1 MTNENNTHDAETSEG
16 TAGSKAKAW
25 VEENLRLIVSVIIV
39 LAIAGGIYSYSQRGQ
54 EDNLALE
61 DESTQEQILLEGE
74 DEMIEEDEVIAE
86 ENEEENAMEDALE
99 EESSEMEVNEEVSS
113 TQTPEEVE
121 VVSEEEEEKTQP
133 TKEEAPQ
140 QPNKETT
147 DGYIVTAQ
155 KGDGLTHMAR
165 RAVADY
171 LAQNPDSTI
180 TVAHKIYIE
189 DFVRKATHHSDGISV
204 GQEITFSKNVIE
216 QAVGLAKNLNETQLN
231 NLQKYVVLVPS
242 LN

>member
-1 MTNENNTHDAETSEG
+1 MTNEHDTENTEEST
-16 TAGSKAKAW
+16 GSKAKAW

-74 DEMIEEDEVIAE
+74 EITQEEDEME
-86 ENEEENAMEDALE
+86 ETLE
-99 EESSEMEVNEEVSS
+99 EESSETEETQGVSS
-113 TQTPEEVE
+113 TQTEETEEEVVVENEVEEVE
-121 VVSEEEEEKTQP
+121 ETQP
-133 TKEEAPQ
+133 EQKQEEVQQEQIPS

-171 LAQNPDSTI
+171 LVQNPDSTL
-180 TVAHKIYIE
+180 TAAHKIYIE
-189 DFVRKATHHSDGISV
+189 DYVRKAIDHTGGVST

-216 QAVGLAKNLNETQLN
+216 QAVDTAKNLNEAQLN
-231 NLQKYVVLVPS
+231 NLQKYVALVPS